1 MYTVHA
7 RAWGQCDS
15 HGSLRQED
23 TSPYPTAL
31 ILTPKTRSPCSSL
44 LYRNVQLWDLLI
56 AVIVDQLCFSFGPPY
71 ACIQAMHGWVGVGV
85 WGWFHTR
92 RIIPYIGH
100 LSKSIKNNY
109 WLHEFISFHS
119 VSPWK
124 RDLFLKQNQKKPT
137 PKRQTNTLISNHF
150 PHKKKL
156 INQIKYQK
164 QFTHVEVTL
173 FAFLE
178 TIRKC
183 ASLTL
188 LGI

>member
-1 MYTVHA
+1 MYMVHA
-7 RAWGQCDS
+7 RAWGQRDS

-31 ILTPKTRSPCSSL
+31 IMTPKTRSPCSSL

-85 WGWFHTR
+85 WGWFHTG

-109 WLHEFISFHS
+109 WLSSSHFI
-119 VSPWK
+119 PYRLGK
-124 RDLFLKQNQKKPT
+124 RTYFKSKTKKNR

-150 PHKKKL
+150 PHKKNKL
-156 INQIKYQK
+156 IK
-164 QFTHVEVTL
+164 
-173 FAFLE
+173 
-178 TIRKC
+178 
-183 ASLTL
+183 
-188 LGI
+188 

>member
-31 ILTPKTRSPCSSL
+31 IMTPKTRSPCSSL

-85 WGWFHTR
+85 WGWFHTG

-109 WLHEFISFHS
+109 WLSSSHFNSFRIALEKGLIFKAK
-119 VSPWK
+119 P
-124 RDLFLKQNQKKPT
+124 KKNP

-150 PHKKKL
+150 PHTKK
-156 INQIKYQK
+156 IN
-164 QFTHVEVTL
+164 
-173 FAFLE
+173 
-178 TIRKC
+178 
-183 ASLTL
+183 
-188 LGI
+188 

>member
-31 ILTPKTRSPCSSL
+31 IMTPKTRSPCSSL

-71 ACIQAMHGWVGVGV
+71 ACIQAIHGWVGVGV
-85 WGWFHTR
+85 WGGFILGGSFHIYDTFLKALKTT
-92 RIIPYIGH
+92 IGWVH
-100 LSKSIKNNY
+100 L
-109 WLHEFISFHS
+109 ISFRIALEKGLIFKAK
-119 VSPWK
+119 P
-124 RDLFLKQNQKKPT
+124 KKKT

-150 PHKKKL
+150 PHKK
-156 INQIKYQK
+156 N
-164 QFTHVEVTL
+164 
-173 FAFLE
+173 
-178 TIRKC
+178 
-183 ASLTL
+183 
-188 LGI
+188 